1 MVRRCEMFNNRII
14 AVFKREVKERVISKG
29 FIFMTILLP
38 VFMFGLIGIQYLLM
52 KEDSTKFNV
61 TVISESNE
69 LTLKLENELNST
81 DAVKEKTL
89 KLLFGTMNKD
99 EFKEF
104 LKSKKQEVL
113 DEKITGILYV
123 PESALKDKKIEYYSK
138 TPQNRRLS
146 EMMNRPI
153 NKVLIDT
160 YFSNR
165 ALSIEELNFARQGI
179 DVTGFKVSKEEGFT
193 EEGYGSLVLTYLFTF
208 LLYISLLMMGQ
219 MIMQSVIE
227 EKSSRIVEVILSSVS
242 SKELM
247 IGKILG
253 SGLTGLL
260 QMAIWLSPV
269 IMVASS
275 TWIMLPPEVSI
286 SLTTFQIVYFLINF
300 FLGLIIFLGLFA
312 TVGAIFDNP
321 QDAQSGLW
329 PVMLLII
336 IPFFI
341 AFSMIENP
349 NSAIAKISSFVPF
362 ANIIVMPARMT
373 IADVSIFQLLISLV
387 VSVLTLLAIFPL
399 AGKIYRIGI
408 LRTGKKPKWSEVIKW
423 LKYKY

>member
-1 MVRRCEMFNNRII
+1 MLNNRIM

-29 FIFMTILLP
+29 FIIMTILLP
-38 VFMFGLIGIQYLLM
+38 VFMFGLIGIQVLLM

-69 LTLKLENELNST
+69 LTLKLENELRST

-89 KLLFGTMNKD
+89 NLLFSTMNKD

-113 DEKITGILYV
+113 DEKITGVLYV

-146 EMMNRPI
+146 EMMTRPI

-165 ALSIEELNFARQGI
+165 ALSVEELNFARQGI

-208 LLYISLLMMGQ
+208 LLYISLIMMGQ
-219 MIMQSVIE
+219 MILQSVIE

-253 SGLTGLL
+253 SGLTGLF

-286 SLTTFQIVYFLINF
+286 SLSTFQIVYFLLNF

-387 VSVLTLLAIFPL
+387 VSILTLLAIFPV

>member
-1 MVRRCEMFNNRII
+1 MLNNRII
-14 AVFKREVKERVISKG
+14 AIFKREVKERVISKG

-38 VFMFGLIGIQYLLM
+38 LFMFGLIGVQVLLM

-61 TVISESNE
+61 NIVSESNE
-69 LTLKLENELNST
+69 LTLKLENELKNT
-81 DAVKEKTL
+81 DAVKDETL
-89 KLLFGTMNKD
+89 LLHFNTMSRD

-104 LKSKKQEVL
+104 LNSKKQEVL
-113 DEKITGILYV
+113 DEKINGILFV

-165 ALSIEELNFARQGI
+165 ALSPEELNFARQGI
-179 DVTGFKVSKEEGFT
+179 DLTGFKVSKEEGFT

-208 LLYISLLMMGQ
+208 LLYISLIMMGQ
-219 MIMQSVIE
+219 MILQSVIE

-242 SKELM
+242 SRELM

-253 SGLTGLL
+253 SGVTGLL
-260 QMAIWLSPV
+260 QMAIWISPAV
-269 IMVASS
+269 LVAST
-275 TWIMLPPEVSI
+275 TWFMLPPEVSI
-286 SLTTFQIVYFLINF
+286 SLSTVQIIYFLINF

-312 TVGAIFDNP
+312 AVGAIFDNS

-349 NSAIAKISSFVPF
+349 NSAIAKISSFIPF

-373 IADVSIFQLLISLV
+373 IADVSIFQLIISLV
-387 VSVLTLLAIFPL
+387 VSILTLLAIFPL

-408 LRTGKKPKWSEVIKW
+408 LRTGKKPKWSEVVKW

>member
-1 MVRRCEMFNNRII
+1 MFNNRIL

-38 VFMFGLIGIQYLLM
+38 VFMFGIIGIQVLLM
-52 KEDSTKFNV
+52 KEGSTKYNIII
-61 TVISESNE
+61 ISESQE
-69 LTLKLENELNST
+69 LTIKLENEFKNT
-81 DAVKEKTL
+81 DAVKDSTL
-89 KLLFGTMNKD
+89 RPSFDTMSQED
-99 EFKEF
+99 FKNF
-104 LKSKKQEVL
+104 LRSKKQEIL
-113 DEKITGILYV
+113 DEKITGVFYI
-123 PESALKDKKIEYYSK
+123 PNSALKDKKVEYYSK

-146 EMMNRPI
+146 ELLNRPI

-165 ALSIEELNFARQGI
+165 ALSMEELNFARQGI
-179 DVTGFKVSKEEGFT
+179 DVTGFKVSKDEGFA
-193 EEGYGSLVLTYLFTF
+193 EAGYGSLILTYLFTF
-208 LLYISLLMMGQ
+208 LLYMSLLMMGQ

-253 SGLTGLL
+253 SGVTGLL

-269 IMVASS
+269 IMVAST
-275 TWIMLPPEVSI
+275 TWFVLPPEVSI
-286 SLTTFQIVYFLINF
+286 SLSTFQIVYFLLNF
-300 FLGLIIFLGLFA
+300 FLGLVIFLGLFA

-349 NSAIAKISSFVPF
+349 NSVIAKISSFVPF

-373 IADVSIFQLLISLV
+373 IAEVPVWELLTSLV
-387 VSVLTLLAIFPL
+387 ISVLTLLAIFPL

>member
-1 MVRRCEMFNNRII
+1 MLNNRII

-38 VFMFGLIGIQYLLM
+38 VFMFGIIGIQYLLM

>member
-1 MVRRCEMFNNRII
+1 MFNNRIL

-38 VFMFGLIGIQYLLM
+38 VFMFGIIGIQVLLM
-52 KEDSTKFNV
+52 KEGSTKYNIII
-61 TVISESNE
+61 ISESQE
-69 LTLKLENELNST
+69 LTIKLENEFKDT
-81 DAVKEKTL
+81 DAVKDSTL
-89 KLLFGTMNKD
+89 RPSFYTMSQED
-99 EFKEF
+99 FKNF
-104 LKSKKQEVL
+104 LRSKKQEIL
-113 DEKITGILYV
+113 DEKITGVFYV
-123 PESALKDKKIEYYSK
+123 PNSALKDKKVEYYSK

-146 EMMNRPI
+146 ELLNRPI

-179 DVTGFKVSKEEGFT
+179 DVTGFKVSKDEGFA
-193 EEGYGSLVLTYLFTF
+193 EAGYGSLILTYLFTF
-208 LLYISLLMMGQ
+208 LLYMSLLMMGQ

-253 SGLTGLL
+253 SGVTGLL
-260 QMAIWLSPV
+260 QMAIWLTPV
-269 IMVASS
+269 VMVAST
-275 TWIMLPPEVSI
+275 TWFMLPPEVSI
-286 SLTTFQIVYFLINF
+286 SLSTFQIVYFLLNF
-300 FLGLIIFLGLFA
+300 FLGLVIFLGLFA

-349 NSAIAKISSFVPF
+349 NSVIAKISSFVPF

-373 IADVSIFQLLISLV
+373 IAEVPVWELLTSLV

>member
-1 MVRRCEMFNNRII
+1 MLNNRII

-38 VFMFGLIGIQYLLM
+38 VFMFGIIGIQYLLM

-321 QDAQSGLW
+321 QDAQSSLW

>member
-1 MVRRCEMFNNRII
+1 MFNNRVI
-14 AVFKREVKERVISKG
+14 AVFKREVRERVISKG
-29 FIFMTILLP
+29 FILMTILLP
-38 VFMFGLIGIQYLLM
+38 LFMFGLIGIQVLLM
-52 KEDSTKFNV
+52 KEGSTKFNV
-61 TVISESNE
+61 TIISEELDLTNKLQNE
-69 LTLKLENELNST
+69 LLLT
-81 DAVKEKTL
+81 DGVKEGNL
-89 KLLFGTMNKD
+89 ILQFNTMSREDFKD
-99 EFKEF
+99 F
-104 LKSKKQEVL
+104 LTSKKQDVL

-123 PESALKDKKIEYYSK
+123 PASALKDKKLEYYSK

-146 EMMNRPI
+146 EMLNRPI

-165 ALSIEELNFARQGI
+165 ALSMEELNFARQGL
-179 DVTGFKVSKEEGFT
+179 DVTGFKVSKEEGF
-193 EEGYGSLVLTYLFTF
+193 EEAGYGSLILTYLFTF

-253 SGLTGLL
+253 SGATGLL
-260 QMAIWLSPV
+260 QMAIWLTPV
-269 IMVASS
+269 IMVAST
-275 TWIMLPPEVSI
+275 TWFMLPPEVSI
-286 SLTTFQIVYFLINF
+286 SLTTFQIIYFLVNF
-300 FLGLIIFLGLFA
+300 FLGLVIFLGLFA

-349 NSAIAKISSFVPF
+349 NSAIARISSFVPF

-373 IADVSIFQLLISLV
+373 IADVPIFQLLLSLLISII
-387 VSVLTLLAIFPL
+387 TLMAIFPL
-399 AGKIYRIGI
+399 AGKIYRIGV

>member
-1 MVRRCEMFNNRII
+1 MLNNRII

-38 VFMFGLIGIQYLLM
+38 LFMFGIIGIQVLLI
-52 KEDSTKFNV
+52 KEGSTKFNI
-61 TVISESNE
+61 TVISESVEITN
-69 LTLKLENELNST
+69 KLENELNST
-81 DAVKEKTL
+81 EAVKEGSL
-89 KLLFGTMNKD
+89 ILQFLTMNRD
-99 EFKEF
+99 DFKNY
-104 LKSKKQEVL
+104 LQSKKQEVL

-123 PESALKDKKIEYYSK
+123 PSTALKDKKIEYYSK

-146 EMMNRPI
+146 ELLNRPI

-165 ALSIEELNFARQGI
+165 ALSMEELNFARQGI
-179 DVTGFKVSKEEGFT
+179 DVAGFKVSKDEGF
-193 EEGYGSLVLTYLFTF
+193 EEAGYGSLILTYLFTF

-253 SGLTGLL
+253 SGVTGLL
-260 QMAIWLSPV
+260 QMIIWLTPV
-269 IMVASS
+269 IMVAST
-275 TWIMLPPEVSI
+275 TWFILPPEVSI
-286 SLTTFQIVYFLINF
+286 TLNSLQIVYFLLNF
-300 FLGLIIFLGLFA
+300 FLGLVIFLGLFA

-349 NSAIAKISSFVPF
+349 NSAIAKISSFIPF

-373 IADVSIFQLLISLV
+373 IAEVPFWELLVSLLISLI
-387 VSVLTLLAIFPL
+387 TLSAIFPL

-423 LKYKY
+423 IKYKY

>member
-1 MVRRCEMFNNRII
+1 MLNNRII
-14 AVFKREVKERVISKG
+14 AVFKREVRERVISKG
-29 FIFMTILLP
+29 FILMTILLP
-38 VFMFGLIGIQYLLM
+38 LFMFGLIGIQVLLM
-52 KEDSTKFNV
+52 KEDSTKFNI
-61 TVISESNE
+61 TIISESLDLTNKLQNE
-69 LTLKLENELNST
+69 LLLS
-81 DAVKEKTL
+81 DAVKEGNVIL
-89 KLLFGTMNKD
+89 QFNTMSQEDFRN
-99 EFKEF
+99 F
-104 LKSKKQEVL
+104 LTSKKQDVL
-113 DEKITGILYV
+113 DEKVTGILYV

-146 EMMNRPI
+146 ELLNRPI

-165 ALSIEELNFARQGI
+165 ALSMEELNFARQGL
-179 DVTGFKVSKEEGFT
+179 DVTGFKVSKEEGF
-193 EEGYGSLVLTYLFTF
+193 EEAGYGSLILTYLFTF

-242 SKELM
+242 AKELM

-253 SGLTGLL
+253 SGVTGLL
-260 QMAIWLSPV
+260 QMAIWLTPV
-269 IMVASS
+269 IMVAST
-275 TWIMLPPEVSI
+275 TWFMLPPEVSI

-300 FLGLIIFLGLFA
+300 FLGLVIFLGLFA

-349 NSAIAKISSFVPF
+349 NSAIARISSFVPF

-373 IADVSIFQLLISLV
+373 IADVPVFQLFLSLFISVATLI
-387 VSVLTLLAIFPL
+387 TIFPL
-399 AGKIYRIGI
+399 AGKIYRIGV
-408 LRTGKKPKWSEVIKW
+408 LRTGKKPKWSEVVKW
-423 LKYKY
+423 IKYKY

>member
-1 MVRRCEMFNNRII
+1 MFNNRVI

-29 FIFMTILLP
+29 FIIMTILLP
-38 VFMFGLIGIQYLLM
+38 VFMFGLIGIQVLLM
-52 KEDSTKFNV
+52 EEGSTKFNV
-61 TVISESNE
+61 SIISESIDLTDKLQNE
-69 LTLKLENELNST
+69 LLST
-81 DAVKEKTL
+81 EAVKEGSL
-89 KLLFGTMNKD
+89 IPQFSTMSKED
-99 EFKEF
+99 FKNY
-104 LKSKKQEVL
+104 LNSKKQEVL
-113 DEKITGILYV
+113 DEKITGVLYV
-123 PESALKDKKIEYYSK
+123 PLSALKDKKIEYYSK
-138 TPQNRRLS
+138 TPQNRRLN
-146 EMMNRPI
+146 EILGRPI

-165 ALSIEELNFARQGI
+165 ALSMEELNFARQGL
-179 DVTGFKVSKEEGFT
+179 DFTGFKVTKEEGYS
-193 EEGYGSLVLTYLFTF
+193 EEGYGSLVLTYIFTF
-208 LLYISLLMMGQ
+208 LLYISLIMMGQ
-219 MIMQSVIE
+219 MILQSVIE

-242 SKELM
+242 AKELM

-253 SGLTGLL
+253 SGVTGLL
-260 QMAIWLSPV
+260 QMAIWLIPV
-269 IMVASS
+269 IMVTS
-275 TWIMLPPEVSI
+275 TAWFMLPPEISI
-286 SLTTFQIVYFLINF
+286 SLTTVQVIYFLLNF
-300 FLGLIIFLGLFA
+300 FLGLVIFLGLFA

-349 NSAIAKISSFVPF
+349 NSAIAKISSFIPF

-373 IADVSIFQLLISLV
+373 IAEVPLFQLILSLV
-387 VSVLTLLAIFPL
+387 ISILTLLAIFPL
-399 AGKIYRIGI
+399 AGKIYRVGI